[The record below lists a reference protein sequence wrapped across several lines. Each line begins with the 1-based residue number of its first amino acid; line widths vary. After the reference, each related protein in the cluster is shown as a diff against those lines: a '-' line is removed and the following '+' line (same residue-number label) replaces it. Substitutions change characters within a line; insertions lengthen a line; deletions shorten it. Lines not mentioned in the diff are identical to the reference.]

1 MQSSS
6 CFPWR
11 RSRVWSTEGKGTCGA
26 FSTHKL
32 STIVARKSCLLRH
45 VSVFSLYSSYAFIRA
60 RSTKLKNNFFQYRL
74 DDHSAATWY
83 TFVSL
88 MSTPPMYLLYA
99 AIQWGLV
106 FILPAAVLYCFMP
119 AGSPVL
125 SMRTGFV
132 CDFFSRNATA
142 SRVPWRKNCASPTFS
157 FLGSS
162 GKPLELPLTVPV
174 NIVVFP
180 SSFFARV
187 GFV

>member
-1 MQSSS
+1 MQSRS

-26 FSTHKL
+26 SSTHKL

-45 VSVFSLYSSYAFIRA
+45 VSVFSLCSSYAFIRV

-74 DDHSAATWY
+74 DDRSAATWY
-83 TFVSL
+83 TFLSL

-132 CDFFSRNATA
+132 CDFFPGIPQQAEFPGGRTA
-142 SRVPWRKNCASPTFS
+142 PRQPSA
-157 FLGSS
+157 FLAVQANLLSC
-162 GKPLELPLTVPV
+162 L
-174 NIVVFP
+174 
-180 SSFFARV
+180 
-187 GFV
+187 